1 MLKRFLQRLQGRP
14 ALRADEAGD
23 AVADPDAGPV
33 PATDVFVVARD
44 ELAAGFLRHLL
55 DTSPAEAVADGLAD
69 DMIDRL
75 ETVASRLDLA
85 RLPRLP
91 ALVPQLLAALRRDD
105 VDANALAA
113 MVARDPTL
121 AGAVVRSAN
130 SVHYS
135 RSATVS
141 ALPQAISVIGNE
153 GLRFAVLTSVMR
165 PILQADP
172 SQQGA
177 RVGQCLVAQSEA
189 RTWACGAL
197 AARGGD
203 PGQAQLASIIAS
215 TGTAALLR
223 MMPHTLLAQAAAN
236 PSFAPRFF
244 RLAADLSA
252 RTAAHWRLDAT
263 LQQALL
269 AMPGDA
275 VPSPLASTLSTADAL
290 SMLHVLRG
298 ADAIETDAV
307 LSAEP
312 NVQQAHAGLLRTL
325 AAIDAAEEAAAA

>member
-14 ALRADEAGD
+14 ALREENAGATADAAD
-23 AVADPDAGPV
+23 APL
-33 PATDVFVVARD
+33 ATNVVVIDRD

-55 DTSPAEAVADGLAD
+55 DTAPAEAVADGLAD

-75 ETVASRLDLA
+75 GAVAGRLDLA

-113 MVARDPTL
+113 MVGRDPTL

-130 SVHYS
+130 SVHYG
-135 RSATVS
+135 RSTTVS

-153 GLRFAVLTSVMR
+153 GLRFVVLTSVMR

-177 RVGQCLVAQSEA
+177 RAGQCLVAQSEA

-223 MMPHTLLAQAAAN
+223 MMPHALLAQAAAD
-236 PSFAPRFF
+236 PTFAPRFF
-244 RLAADLSA
+244 HLAADLSA
-252 RTAAHWRLDAT
+252 RTAAHWRLDAA

-275 VPSPLASTLSTADAL
+275 APSPLAATLATADAL
-290 SMLHVLRG
+290 SMLHVLR
-298 ADAIETDAV
+298 AAEAIDTDAV
-307 LSAEP
+307 LSADP
-312 NVQQAHAGLLRTL
+312 ALQQVHAGLLHTL
-325 AAIDAAEEAAAA
+325 AAMDAAEDAAAA

>member
-14 ALRADEAGD
+14 APRADARDVDQVAVDPSADVD
-23 AVADPDAGPV
+23 AVV
-33 PATDVFVVARD
+33 IARD
-44 ELAAGFLRHLL
+44 ELGARFLRHLL
-55 DTSPAEAVADGLAD
+55 DTPAAEPAADDLAD
-69 DMIDRL
+69 DILDRL
-75 ETVASRLDLA
+75 DAVASRLDPA

-130 SVHYS
+130 SVHY
-135 RSATVS
+135 RRGTQVS
-141 ALPQAISVIGNE
+141 ALPQAIGVVGNE
-153 GLRFAVLTSVMR
+153 GLRYVVLTSVMR

-177 RVGQCLVAQSEA
+177 RAGQCLVAQGEA
-189 RTWACGAL
+189 RTWICGAL
-197 AARGGD
+197 ATRVDD

-223 MMPHTLLAQAAAN
+223 MMPHALLAQAAAD

-252 RTAAHWRLDAT
+252 RTAAHWRLDAA
-263 LQQALL
+263 LQQALQ

-275 VPSPLASTLSTADAL
+275 SPSPLAAMLSTADAL
-290 SMLHVLRG
+290 SMLHVLRRAG
-298 ADAIETDAV
+298 ALEPGVALAGIAASQQALLRSLDAMDADEDAV
-307 LSAEP
+307 PA
-312 NVQQAHAGLLRTL
+312 
-325 AAIDAAEEAAAA
+325 